1 MTFDTITIVVLFLCF
16 IWSGFVRAG
25 FGAGAFILMLPFALF
40 VINTPLIIVPV
51 VATHAV
57 ILSSLTVFQHFHNV
71 NWKYVGVVISI
82 TFIPFIS
89 GLYGLILLSEKWLV
103 LLVYGIT
110 LIYALSY
117 IFPRPVVKNTNPV
130 VKKTNSGFDFLM
142 LMIGG
147 YINGLSFTGGPPIAA
162 VMTKYVPKQQFRDT
176 FLATVI
182 LTATTKLSTFF
193 WLGISLQPQLQL
205 IVIPAVLLG
214 HVMGL
219 RFHRY
224 FVTMDERIFYRWL
237 GIVLL
242 MVTLLG
248 IIKTLIFH

>member
-1 MTFDTITIVVLFLCF
+1 MIFDTFTIVVLFLCF
-16 IWSGFVRAG
+16 IWSGFIRASLG
-25 FGAGAFILMLPFALF
+25 VGAFILMLPFALF
-40 VINTPLIIVPV
+40 VINTPLIIMPI
-51 VATHAV
+51 VATHAT
-57 ILSSLTVFQHFHNV
+57 ILSSVIVLQHFQNV
-71 NWKYVGVVISI
+71 SWKHVGIFICI
-82 TFIPFIS
+82 TFIPFTI
-89 GLYGLILLSEKWLV
+89 GLYGLILLPEKWLV

-110 LIYALSY
+110 FMYSLSY
-117 IFPRPVVKNTNPV
+117 ILPRQQV
-130 VKKTNSGFDFLM
+130 VKKSKSTGFDLFM
-142 LMIGG
+142 LIIGG
-147 YINGLSFTGGPPIAA
+147 YINGISFTGGPPIAA

-176 FLATVI
+176 FLAMVI
-182 LTATTKLSTFF
+182 LTATIKLSTFF

-242 MVTLLG
+242 LVTLVG

>member
-1 MTFDTITIVVLFLCF
+1 MIFDTFTIVVLFLCF
-16 IWSGFVRAG
+16 VWSGFIRASLG
-25 FGAGAFILMLPFALF
+25 VGALILMLPFALL

-57 ILSSLTVFQHFHNV
+57 ILSSLTVLQHFYNV
-71 NWKYVGVVISI
+71 SWKHVGIFLGI
-82 TFIPFIS
+82 TFIPFII
-89 GLYGLILLSEKWLV
+89 GLYGLIQLPEKWLV
-103 LLVYGIT
+103 LLAYMIT
-110 LIYALSY
+110 LVYSLSY
-117 IFPRPVVKNTNPV
+117 LWPRPVA
-130 VKKTNSGFDFLM
+130 KKSTILDLVT
-142 LMIGG
+142 LIIGG

-162 VMTKYVPKQQFRDT
+162 VMSKHVPKRQFRDT
-176 FLATVI
+176 FLAMVI
-182 LTATTKLSTFF
+182 LIATIKLSTFY

-224 FVTMDERIFYRWL
+224 FVSMDERIFYRWL